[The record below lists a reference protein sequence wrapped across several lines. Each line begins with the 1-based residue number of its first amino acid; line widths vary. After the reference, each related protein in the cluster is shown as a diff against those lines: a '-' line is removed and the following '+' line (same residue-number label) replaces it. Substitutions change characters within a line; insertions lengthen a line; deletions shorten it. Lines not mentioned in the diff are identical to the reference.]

1 MASAL
6 EAGVFTPHSPRAS
19 APNPVPCTK
28 ARLSCALRRAG
39 LSSFSLGLVAAH
51 TPPHGCGRPQAQPA
65 LSWATTL
72 HSPPICQKQG
82 TATVGVSSTP
92 RHSFREGSLEEVG
105 VWPFCSKMLIVG
117 GESPT
122 QLPIIA
128 TMLCWPHPTRKASE
142 HPRYRVSS
150 HDFRN
155 ESFLTLCRQADM
167 LRESKEC
174 AQATQHKG
182 VHTDSKAKL

>member
-6 EAGVFTPHSPRAS
+6 EPGVFTPHSPKAS
-19 APNPVPCTK
+19 APNLVPCAK

-51 TPPHGCGRPQAQPA
+51 TPPHRCGRPQAQPA

-82 TATVGVSSTP
+82 TTTVGVSSTP

-105 VWPFCSKMLIVG
+105 VRPFCSKMLIVG

-122 QLPIIA
+122 QLPVTA
-128 TMLCWPHPTRKASE
+128 TTLCWPHPTRKASE
-142 HPRYRVSS
+142 HLSYRVSS

-167 LRESKEC
+167 LREQGVC
-174 AQATQHKG
+174 PGHTAQRRPHRFQ
-182 VHTDSKAKL
+182 S